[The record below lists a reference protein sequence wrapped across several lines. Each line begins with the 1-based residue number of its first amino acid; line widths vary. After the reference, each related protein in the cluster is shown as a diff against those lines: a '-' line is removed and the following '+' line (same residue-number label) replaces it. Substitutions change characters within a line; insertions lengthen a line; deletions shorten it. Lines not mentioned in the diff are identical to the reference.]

1 MVGETCDLRGERVLL
16 VHNNDDFVESLRAAL
31 AGDGCNVQH
40 VETAAEGLGMVG
52 LFRPLVVVTGL
63 LLEAHDSGF
72 RLTEEIKRNPLTAHI
87 GVVMVTANR
96 ERTGFEFSQERDG
109 SWMRTDRYFEMPV
122 ETAAV
127 VRAVQEV
134 MAAAREAREALETS

>member
-16 VHNNDDFVESLRAAL
+16 VHSNEDFVESLSAAL
-31 AGDGCNVQH
+31 GAGGCNVQH

-72 RLTEEIKRNPLTAHI
+72 RFAEEIKRNPLTAHI

-96 ERTGFEFSQERDG
+96 ERTGFEFTQERDG

-122 ETAAV
+122 ETDAV

-134 MAAAREAREALETS
+134 MAAAKETRAALETS